1 MPSRPS
7 TGSALAEDLP
17 RAVEKRGRLRTL
29 MLVAYYQLAARL
41 PDRSFPGGRLSGR
54 AREALCR
61 RLLAGCGQDIDVG
74 SRVFI
79 GDGRHIRLGTSSGI
93 GSGSRVYG
101 ALIGRDVICGR
112 DVVFLKDNHR
122 HDDLARPIREQ
133 GLTDPV
139 LPVIG
144 DGAWIGDRAIILP
157 GRRVGTGAIVGAGAV
172 VTRDVRP
179 YEIVGGNPARPIG
192 RRGDQKLAVNRRPA
206 DNRDISYA
214 HG

>member
-1 MPSRPS
+1 
-7 TGSALAEDLP
+7 
-17 RAVEKRGRLRTL
+17 
-29 MLVAYYQLAARL
+29 MLVAYYHFAARL

-79 GDGRHIRLGTSSGI
+79 GDGRYIRLGTSSGI

-133 GLTDPV
+133 GLTQPV

-144 DGAWIGDRAIILP
+144 TEP
-157 GRRVGTGAIVGAGAV
+157 GSETERSSSQDAEWG
-172 VTRDVRP
+172 
-179 YEIVGGNPARPIG
+179 PARSSAPE
-192 RRGDQKLAVNRRPA
+192 RSSLEM
-206 DNRDISYA
+206 
-214 HG
+214 